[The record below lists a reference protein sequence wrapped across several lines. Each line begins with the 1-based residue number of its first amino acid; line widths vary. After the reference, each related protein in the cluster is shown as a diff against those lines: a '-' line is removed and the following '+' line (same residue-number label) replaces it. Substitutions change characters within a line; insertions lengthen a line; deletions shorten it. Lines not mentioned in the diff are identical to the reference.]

1 MLSPLPRRSDW
12 KYSSLDFPAVSAF
25 PERVVGSAC
34 ASTFSRLARCSLT
47 LRPAHS
53 LNRLKRSLYIG
64 GSSHLVTSMTAPIA
78 SGRNDLAGWV
88 SHPLVKRR
96 LCTAHTPS
104 CRSRFSIPASQSV
117 KSIFC
122 ELEVYK
128 AVTGDITQP
137 VGRCRP
143 QHAFHPQAV
152 EDFLA
157 LLLAITASVL
167 GSFSSRTILVGGIKP
182 SIYENFG
189 FFRGD

>member
-64 GSSHLVTSMTAPIA
+64 GSSHFVTSMTAPIA
-78 SGRNDLAGWV
+78 SGRSDLAGWV

-96 LCTAHTPS
+96 LCTAHTQTGL
-104 CRSRFSIPASQSV
+104 SRFYKPAIQPIQILRTRDLQSRHWRSHPNANSGYASDLV
-117 KSIFC
+117 
-122 ELEVYK
+122 
-128 AVTGDITQP
+128 
-137 VGRCRP
+137 P
-143 QHAFHPQAV
+143 QWN
-152 EDFLA
+152 
-157 LLLAITASVL
+157 
-167 GSFSSRTILVGGIKP
+167 G
-182 SIYENFG
+182 
-189 FFRGD
+189 